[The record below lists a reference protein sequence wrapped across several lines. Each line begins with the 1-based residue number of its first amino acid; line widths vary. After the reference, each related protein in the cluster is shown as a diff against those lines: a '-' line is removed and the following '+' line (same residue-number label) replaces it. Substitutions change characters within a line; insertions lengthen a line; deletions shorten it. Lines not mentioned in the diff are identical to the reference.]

1 MNKYLRS
8 TCNVLEID
16 LIQYIP
22 PPPPHT
28 HTNISGVD
36 TLLQLYLCI
45 GIHAAGKIIIL
56 CFHTKLDDRY

>member
-8 TCNVLEID
+8 TCNVLEIA

-22 PPPPHT
+22 PPT

-45 GIHAAGKIIIL
+45 GIHAAGKILL
-56 CFHTKLDDRY
+56 CFHTKLDNRY